1 VKVKKIVINWY
12 KQGLKEIKAHPFV
25 YLSLAIILILALFVR
40 VYRLDQLLQFYFDQ
54 GRDALVIWEFWH
66 EGNLFLI
73 GPTTGIEGIFRG
85 PWYYWLIAPFYLLA
99 GGDPVW
105 PATFLALTT
114 VVAIAVLYYLAV
126 QTSGRTAGFL
136 AIIIAS
142 FSFFFV
148 LAARWLSNPTPM
160 LLISMLLILFLF
172 AVLEGK
178 RWAWVVIGFLLGMS
192 MQFGSAAEIFYFP
205 AVGIFALWQRK
216 NLPNKRVA
224 LLAIAAFVISFIPQ
238 ILFDLIHGGIILSSI
253 KTFLFEKESF
263 RTSFQE
269 VVFDRIQFYYQ
280 VFFSK
285 LAPTNGRLWGPFLTL
300 FCCVAFI

>member
-1 VKVKKIVINWY
+1 MKVKKIVINWY

-224 LLAIAAFVISFIPQ
+224 LLAIAAFVISFIPPN
-238 ILFDLIHGGIILSSI
+238 L
-253 KTFLFEKESF
+253 
-263 RTSFQE
+263 
-269 VVFDRIQFYYQ
+269 V
-280 VFFSK
+280 
-285 LAPTNGRLWGPFLTL
+285 
-300 FCCVAFI
+300 